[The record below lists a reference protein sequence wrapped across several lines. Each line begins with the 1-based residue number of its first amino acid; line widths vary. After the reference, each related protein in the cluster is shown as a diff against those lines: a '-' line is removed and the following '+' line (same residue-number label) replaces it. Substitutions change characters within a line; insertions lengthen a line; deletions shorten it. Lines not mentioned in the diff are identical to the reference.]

1 MRRLWYYT
9 SKALGDKAGRNN
21 READIV
27 ATIRLLLI
35 LQAVAT
41 NIFIVA
47 GVIKHWN

>member
-1 MRRLWYYT
+1 MKIWYYI
-9 SKALGDKAGRNN
+9 SKALGPKTGQTD
-21 READIV
+21 READII